1 MEELHSLV
9 KMTDA
14 GGVSGDFVG
23 EFELTTLAE
32 DLLKKAGHMLLIE
45 NPYHHRFSSRKPYWI
60 L

>member
-1 MEELHSLV
+1 M